1 MRRLSDTLFLT
12 WLSVLFM
19 LSAFPAQALTC
30 KTTSSTISEV
40 VNIESIIK
48 VSSSELIANKRYG
61 SPALLP
67 PPSVAKI
74 PIIFRTVKAPIS
86 GWIRK
91 IKPAACPTLSVGIT
105 YNGIDYLL
113 QNKKSVEIGPAT
125 LCDKSGNTCK
135 SPAIGQTFSLV
146 YRVYIISTGRRVTGE
161 GKIDDNLKLSLFQVD
176 GQGGLRNGTA
186 GANYNLFITGLNRIR
201 TMACVPT
208 VSISPSEINFGD
220 IPAGNA
226 RPGYYEKHAPL
237 PSPMVWSSRVTAV
250 IAGPNLCLLRLAP
263 LIRYRRAP
271 LFCRSPTAASA
282 LPSRQTPACIPL
294 LR

>member
-113 QNKKSVEIGPAT
+113 QNKNRWRLARRRCVIKAGIPV
-125 LCDKSGNTCK
+125 
-135 SPAIGQTFSLV
+135 SPRPL
-146 YRVYIISTGRRVTGE
+146 GRHSAR
-161 GKIDDNLKLSLFQVD
+161 L
-176 GQGGLRNGTA
+176 
-186 GANYNLFITGLNRIR
+186 
-201 TMACVPT
+201 T
-208 VSISPSEINFGD
+208 VSISS
-220 IPAGNA
+220 
-226 RPGYYEKHAPL
+226 
-237 PSPMVWSSRVTAV
+237 
-250 IAGPNLCLLRLAP
+250 
-263 LIRYRRAP
+263 RRA
-271 LFCRSPTAASA
+271 AE
-282 LPSRQTPACIPL
+282 
-294 LR
+294 

>member
-91 IKPAACPTLSVGIT
+91 IKPAACPTLSGVGIT

-135 SPAIGQTFSLV
+135 SPAIGQTFSPV
-146 YRVYIISTGRRVTGE
+146 Y
-161 GKIDDNLKLSLFQVD
+161 Q
-176 GQGGLRNGTA
+176 
-186 GANYNLFITGLNRIR
+186 
-201 TMACVPT
+201 
-208 VSISPSEINFGD
+208 SISS
-220 IPAGNA
+220 
-226 RPGYYEKHAPL
+226 
-237 PSPMVWSSRVTAV
+237 
-250 IAGPNLCLLRLAP
+250 
-263 LIRYRRAP
+263 RRA
-271 LFCRSPTAASA
+271 AE
-282 LPSRQTPACIPL
+282 
-294 LR
+294 

>member
-113 QNKKSVEIGPAT
+113 QNKNRWRLARRRCVIKAGIPV
-125 LCDKSGNTCK
+125 
-135 SPAIGQTFSLV
+135 SPRPLGRHSARLP
-146 YRVYIISTGRRVTGE
+146 VYIISTGRRVTGE

-271 LFCRSPTAASA
+271 LFCRSRTAASA

>member
-48 VSSSELIANKRYG
+48 VSSSELIANKKIWVS
-61 SPALLP
+61 SPITATFSCEDTDNFPNGESAYFWLDPENKASSLP
-67 PPSVAKI
+67 DFI
-74 PIIFRTVKAPIS
+74 Q
-86 GWIRK
+86 
-91 IKPAACPTLSVGIT
+91 VGIT

-146 YRVYIISTGRRVTGE
+146 YQVYIISTGRRVTGE

-186 GANYNLFITGLNRIR
+186 GANYNLFITGLNQAKLTLAIFLPVTPDRA
-201 TMACVPT
+201 TMK
-208 VSISPSEINFGD
+208 
-220 IPAGNA
+220 
-226 RPGYYEKHAPL
+226 KHAPL

-271 LFCRSPTAASA
+271 LFCRSRTAASA

>member
-48 VSSSELIANKRYG
+48 VSSSELIANKKIWVS
-61 SPALLP
+61 SPITATFSCEDTDNFPNGESAYFWLDPENKASSLP
-67 PPSVAKI
+67 DFI
-74 PIIFRTVKAPIS
+74 Q
-86 GWIRK
+86 
-91 IKPAACPTLSVGIT
+91 VGIT

-146 YRVYIISTGRRVTGE
+146 YQVYIISTGRSVTGD

-208 VSISPSEINFGD
+208 VSISPS
-220 IPAGNA
+220 
-226 RPGYYEKHAPL
+226 R
-237 PSPMVWSSRVTAV
+237 
-250 IAGPNLCLLRLAP
+250 LL
-263 LIRYRRAP
+263 
-271 LFCRSPTAASA
+271 
-282 LPSRQTPACIPL
+282 
-294 LR
+294 

>member
-30 KTTSSTISEV
+30 KTTSSKISEV

-48 VSSSELIANKRYG
+48 EIWVSSPITATFSCEDTDNFPNGESAYFWLDPENKA
-61 SPALLP
+61 SSLP
-67 PPSVAKI
+67 DFI
-74 PIIFRTVKAPIS
+74 Q
-86 GWIRK
+86 
-91 IKPAACPTLSVGIT
+91 VGIT

-146 YRVYIISTGRRVTGE
+146 YQVYIISTGRRVTGE

-176 GQGGLRNGTA
+176 GQGGLRN
-186 GANYNLFITGLNRIR
+186 R
-201 TMACVPT
+201 
-208 VSISPSEINFGD
+208 
-220 IPAGNA
+220 
-226 RPGYYEKHAPL
+226 
-237 PSPMVWSSRVTAV
+237 W
-250 IAGPNLCLLRLAP
+250 
-263 LIRYRRAP
+263 
-271 LFCRSPTAASA
+271 
-282 LPSRQTPACIPL
+282 RQL
-294 LR
+294 